1 MAEINTVKMQI
12 GAIVFLTYLVL
23 PAMFAE
29 DVSYQACVDKYSRK
43 GYQPW
48 QEWSDHYTCHRYR
61 CEIRDGKYF
70 IAAVGCRKPKIPEN
84 ALECHEYIED
94 ENVEFP
100 TCCARL
106 RCVVEVNG
114 ERIVQTR
121 GQPGELFPDKP
132 WKGQQNEPNPA
143 VVAMGGIQ
151 QNTVGAE
158 PQGQPAPGIF
168 NSRGAADG
176 NDINGRRYVDPYP
189 NPQMQ
194 ESPRKKRNAYP
205 REYPMADPRDRAL
218 RAEAEFFS
226 NKPKKL
232 HGYSPERYTSYFNNV
247 MNNRRV
253 VNPALRSNMMI

>member
-1 MAEINTVKMQI
+1 MDCKMFIFLMA
-12 GAIVFLTYLVL
+12 LVIQL
-23 PAMFAE
+23 ILAD
-29 DVSYQACVDKYSRK
+29 DVNYQACIDKYSRK

-106 RCVVEVNG
+106 RCVVEFNG

-132 WKGQQNEPNPA
+132 WKGQQNEPNAA
-143 VVAMGGIQ
+143 VVGMGPVQ
-151 QNTVGAE
+151 QNPGGE
-158 PQGQPAPGIF
+158 PQSQPAPGMF
-168 NSRGAADG
+168 NSRGAGKPTDG
-176 NDINGRRYVDPYP
+176 SDINGRRYVDPYP
-189 NPQMQ
+189 SQPMQ
-194 ESPRKKRNAYP
+194 DSPRKKRSTNHPLFDRGLLQERAYAP
-205 REYPMADPRDRAL
+205 HQI
-218 RAEAEFFS
+218 
-226 NKPKKL
+226 KI
-232 HGYSPERYTSYFNNV
+232 HGYSPEKYTSYFTSSV
-247 MNNRRV
+247 KGIS
-253 VNPALRSNMMI
+253 NPKLHINMS

>member
-1 MAEINTVKMQI
+1 MKYSYIAF
-12 GAIVFLTYLVL
+12 IVCLSLNLVL
-23 PAMFAE
+23 SE

-106 RCVVEVNG
+106 RCVVEMNG

-132 WKGQQNEPNPA
+132 WKGQQNEPNQG
-143 VVAMGGIQ
+143 VVGMGAIQ
-151 QNTVGAE
+151 QTPVGAE
-158 PQGQPAPGIF
+158 PQNQPAPTMY
-168 NSRGAADG
+168 NSRGAGKPTDG
-176 NDINGRRYVDPYP
+176 SDVGGRRYVDPYP
-189 NPQMQ
+189 SQQMQ
-194 ESPRKKRNAYP
+194 DSPRKKRSTNYP
-205 REYPMADPRDRAL
+205 LFNHSMLKERSYQPHIKARA
-218 RAEAEFFS
+218 
-226 NKPKKL
+226 NP
-232 HGYSPERYTSYFNNV
+232 PERSAAYFPTV
-247 MNNRRV
+247 EAMNQNSRPF
-253 VNPALRSNMMI
+253 NT

>member
-1 MAEINTVKMQI
+1 MYRGLGDSTSAST
-12 GAIVFLTYLVL
+12 GFLTSLT
-23 PAMFAE
+23 
-29 DVSYQACVDKYSRK
+29 DQACVDKYSRK

-132 WKGQQNEPNPA
+132 WKGQQNDPNAP
-143 VVAMGGIQ
+143 VVAIPGLQ
-151 QNTVGAE
+151 QASNVE
-158 PQGQPAPGIF
+158 PQVQTAAGMY
-168 NSRGAADG
+168 NNRGAGKLMDG
-176 NDINGRRYVDPYP
+176 SDMSSRRYVDPYP
-189 NPQMQ
+189 NQQ
-194 ESPRKKRNAYP
+194 NIQDSPRKKRSMSLPN
-205 REYPMADPRDRAL
+205 RE
-218 RAEAEFFS
+218 S
-226 NKPKKL
+226 NYEESRTSNTPAPKIR
-232 HGYSPERYTSYFNNV
+232 GYAPEKYTSYFNNAK
-247 MNNRRV
+247 NK
-253 VNPALRSNMMI
+253 AFYFS

>member
-1 MAEINTVKMQI
+1 MQV
-12 GAIVFLTYLVL
+12 AIFIVL
-23 PAMFAE
+23 LYMTTPAISAE

-106 RCVVEVNG
+106 RCVVEING

-143 VVAMGGIQ
+143 VVGMTGIQ
-151 QNTVGAE
+151 QNTIGNE
-158 PQGQPAPGIF
+158 PQAQAAPGIF
-168 NSRGAADG
+168 NNRGAGKQTDG
-176 NDINGRRYVDPYP
+176 SDISGRRYVDPYP
-189 NPQMQ
+189 NQQ
-194 ESPRKKRNAYP
+194 LQDSPRKKRSTIYP
-205 REYPMADPRDRAL
+205 LFDRASL
-218 RAEAEFFS
+218 HDNTGYQPHS
-226 NKPKKL
+226 VKI
-232 HGYSPERYTSYFNNV
+232 HGYTPERYTSYF
-247 MNNRRV
+247 
-253 VNPALRSNMMI
+253 SNGVKGASSSKIPFNLS

>member
-1 MAEINTVKMQI
+1 MSIVTVTKMQFFALI
-12 GAIVFLTYLVL
+12 YLSYFIL
-23 PAMFAE
+23 PAIFAE

-132 WKGQQNEPNPA
+132 WKGQQNEPSPA
-143 VVAMGGIQ
+143 VVGMGSIQ
-151 QNTVGAE
+151 QNTVGGEA
-158 PQGQPAPGIF
+158 QTQSAPGIF
-168 NSRGAADG
+168 NSRGAGKQTDG
-176 NDINGRRYVDPYP
+176 NDINGRRFVDPYP
-189 NPQMQ
+189 SQQMQ
-194 ESPRKKRNAYP
+194 ESPRRKRSTVYPLFDKNMLRELNAFQP
-205 REYPMADPRDRAL
+205 HQV
-218 RAEAEFFS
+218 
-226 NKPKKL
+226 KL
-232 HGYSPERYTSYFNNV
+232 HGYSPEKYTSYFSHNIKSLSSSKLPNNY
-247 MNNRRV
+247 N
-253 VNPALRSNMMI
+253 

>member
-1 MAEINTVKMQI
+1 MAGVLRIQHGKQL
-12 GAIVFLTYLVL
+12 GALFMLCCLVL
-23 PAMFAE
+23 PALSAE

-143 VVAMGGIQ
+143 VVGMSGIQ
-151 QNTVGAE
+151 QTPVGGE
-158 PQGQPAPGIF
+158 PQGQASPGIF
-168 NSRGAADG
+168 NSRGAA
-176 NDINGRRYVDPYP
+176 N
-189 NPQMQ
+189 
-194 ESPRKKRNAYP
+194 
-205 REYPMADPRDRAL
+205 
-218 RAEAEFFS
+218 
-226 NKPKKL
+226 
-232 HGYSPERYTSYFNNV
+232 
-247 MNNRRV
+247 
-253 VNPALRSNMMI
+253 VNPDSGWQRY

>member
-1 MAEINTVKMQI
+1 MVEAVSIVKMQTGI
-12 GAIVFLTYLVL
+12 LIFTIYLVF
-23 PAMFAE
+23 PAISAE

-143 VVAMGGIQ
+143 VVGMGAIQ
-151 QNTVGAE
+151 QNTV
-158 PQGQPAPGIF
+158 
-168 NSRGAADG
+168 ADG

-189 NPQMQ
+189 SQQMQ
-194 ESPRKKRNAYP
+194 ESPRRKKRSSVFPTLN
-205 REYPMADPRDRAL
+205 RGLDSESGVDR
-218 RAEAEFFS
+218 
-226 NKPKKL
+226 PYHVKL
-232 HGYSPERYTSYFNNV
+232 HGYSPERYTSYFNSVRGPND
-247 MNNRRV
+247 
-253 VNPALRSNMMI
+253 SKF

>member
-1 MAEINTVKMQI
+1 MGDLTTVKMQF
-12 GAIVFLTYLVL
+12 GGLLFLTYLVL
-23 PAMFAE
+23 PAIFAE

-143 VVAMGGIQ
+143 VVGMGGIP
-151 QNTVGAE
+151 QNTVGGE
-158 PQGQPAPGIF
+158 PQGQPAPGMF
-168 NSRGAADG
+168 NSRGAGKNNKADG

-189 NPQMQ
+189 AQQMQ
-194 ESPRKKRNAYP
+194 ESPRKKRSTSHPVFDRSLQEGTAYQP
-205 REYPMADPRDRAL
+205 HHV
-218 RAEAEFFS
+218 
-226 NKPKKL
+226 KI
-232 HGYSPERYTSYFNNV
+232 HGYTPERYTSYFSSGAKSLSSTKYLFN
-247 MNNRRV
+247 
-253 VNPALRSNMMI
+253 SKS

>member
-1 MAEINTVKMQI
+1 MQRFVI
-12 GAIVFLTYLVL
+12 LFPFYIALTLT
-23 PAMFAE
+23 FAE

-106 RCVVEVNG
+106 RCVVEANG

-143 VVAMGGIQ
+143 VVGMPNIQ
-151 QNTVGAE
+151 QNTVSGE
-158 PQGQPAPGIF
+158 PQTQSAPGIF
-168 NSRGAADG
+168 NSRGAGKPMDG
-176 NDINGRRYVDPYP
+176 NDISGRRFVDPYP
-189 NPQMQ
+189 NQQ
-194 ESPRKKRNAYP
+194 IQDSPRKKRSTIYP
-205 REYPMADPRDRAL
+205 LFNRETVKDGRSYQPHQV
-218 RAEAEFFS
+218 
-226 NKPKKL
+226 KL
-232 HGYSPERYTSYFNNV
+232 NGYSPERYTSYFPNTV
-247 MNNRRV
+247 KSI
-253 VNPALRSNMMI
+253 SNSKLQINMS

>member
-1 MAEINTVKMQI
+1 MQLCYI
-12 GAIVFLTYLVL
+12 LFSLFFTISSSI
-23 PAMFAE
+23 AE

-106 RCVVEVNG
+106 RCVVEMNG

-143 VVAMGGIQ
+143 VVGMQGIPP
-151 QNTVGAE
+151 NTVSGE
-158 PQGQPAPGIF
+158 PQTQSAPGIF

-176 NDINGRRYVDPYP
+176 NDISGRRYVDPYP
-189 NPQMQ
+189 SQQ
-194 ESPRKKRNAYP
+194 LQDSPRKKRSTIYP
-205 REYPMADPRDRAL
+205 LFDRSSIRETRTYPHHIKV
-218 RAEAEFFS
+218 
-226 NKPKKL
+226 N
-232 HGYSPERYTSYFNNV
+232 GYSPERYTSYFPYTV
-247 MNNRRV
+247 KAASHPKLHIMNM
-253 VNPALRSNMMI
+253 S

>member
-1 MAEINTVKMQI
+1 MEYSSIKMQI
-12 GAIVFLTYLVL
+12 SALVILVYMVL
-23 PAMFAE
+23 PAILAE

-143 VVAMGGIQ
+143 VVSGIPQ
-151 QNTVGAE
+151 TAVGNE
-158 PQGQPAPGIF
+158 PQGQAAPGIF
-168 NSRGAADG
+168 NNRGAAADG
-176 NDINGRRYVDPYP
+176 TDINGRRYVDPYP
-189 NPQMQ
+189 SPQIQ
-194 ESPRKKRNAYP
+194 DTPRKKRSTIHPLFDRSSERGAGPYP
-205 REYPMADPRDRAL
+205 AHPVKI
-218 RAEAEFFS
+218 
-226 NKPKKL
+226 N
-232 HGYSPERYTSYFNNV
+232 GYAPERYFTSYFSNNIKSLTNTKPPV
-247 MNNRRV
+247 
-253 VNPALRSNMMI
+253 LS

>member
-1 MAEINTVKMQI
+1 MGGNSPVKMEF
-12 GAIVFLTYLVL
+12 GALLVLVYLVM
-23 PAMFAE
+23 PATFAE

-106 RCVVEVNG
+106 RCVVEANG

-143 VVAMGGIQ
+143 VMGMVQ
-151 QNTVGAE
+151 QNTVNGE
-158 PQGQPAPGIF
+158 PQAPQPAPAIF
-168 NSRGAADG
+168 NSRGAADSS
-176 NDINGRRYVDPYP
+176 DINGRRITITTASKKKSRRRRSPP
-189 NPQMQ
+189 INPLFNWELTRNNNGYEPQTHDFSGP
-194 ESPRKKRNAYP
+194 EISDDSSPILTNIQ
-205 REYPMADPRDRAL
+205 
-218 RAEAEFFS
+218 
-226 NKPKKL
+226 
-232 HGYSPERYTSYFNNV
+232 SYF
-247 MNNRRV
+247 MDKK
-253 VNPALRSNMMI
+253 

>member
-1 MAEINTVKMQI
+1 MQFCYIVLSFFFTVSSSI
-12 GAIVFLTYLVL
+12 
-23 PAMFAE
+23 AE

-106 RCVVEVNG
+106 RCVVEMNG

-143 VVAMGGIQ
+143 VVGMQGIQ
-151 QNTVGAE
+151 QNTVSGE
-158 PQGQPAPGIF
+158 PQTQSAPGIF
-168 NSRGAADG
+168 NSRGAGKPMDG
-176 NDINGRRYVDPYP
+176 NDISGRRYVDPYP
-189 NPQMQ
+189 GQQLQ
-194 ESPRKKRNAYP
+194 ESPRKKRSTIYP
-205 REYPMADPRDRAL
+205 LFDRSSIRETRTYPHHIKV
-218 RAEAEFFS
+218 
-226 NKPKKL
+226 N
-232 HGYSPERYTSYFNNV
+232 GYSPERYTSYFPYTVKATSNLKFH
-247 MNNRRV
+247 MNM
-253 VNPALRSNMMI
+253 S

>member
-1 MAEINTVKMQI
+1 MIQQLL
-12 GAIVFLTYLVL
+12 FLVYLFFPVIL
-23 PAMFAE
+23 AE

-106 RCVVEVNG
+106 RCVVELNG

-143 VVAMGGIQ
+143 VVGMGSVQ
-151 QNTVGAE
+151 QNTVGGE
-158 PQGQPAPGIF
+158 LQGQNAAGIF

-176 NDINGRRYVDPYP
+176 NDINSRRYVDPYP
-189 NPQMQ
+189 TQQMQ
-194 ESPRKKRNAYP
+194 ESPRMKRSTVFPLFDRGVSKASGLYNPHTFKK
-205 REYPMADPRDRAL
+205 
-218 RAEAEFFS
+218 
-226 NKPKKL
+226 
-232 HGYSPERYTSYFNNV
+232 HGYAPERYTSYFTSNV
-247 MNNRRV
+247 STSAQ
-253 VNPALRSNMMI
+253 NPKLNSNISYRKFVQYN

>member
-1 MAEINTVKMQI
+1 MQFNI
-12 GAIVFLTYLVL
+12 RILISLLFVL
-23 PAMFAE
+23 PTILAE

-132 WKGQQNEPNPA
+132 WKGQQNEPNP
-143 VVAMGGIQ
+143 VVGMGAIQ
-151 QNTVGAE
+151 QNTVGGE
-158 PQGQPAPGIF
+158 PQSQPSPGIF
-168 NSRGAADG
+168 SSRGAADG

-189 NPQMQ
+189 SQQMQ
-194 ESPRKKRNAYP
+194 ESPRKKRSTIYP
-205 REYPMADPRDRAL
+205 LFDRSSTRENIARVPYQIKMP
-218 RAEAEFFS
+218 
-226 NKPKKL
+226 
-232 HGYSPERYTSYFNNV
+232 GYSPERYTSYFTNG
-247 MNNRRV
+247 
-253 VNPALRSNMMI
+253 VNGDKSLSSHKLHLNSS

>member
-1 MAEINTVKMQI
+1 MLCYLLFSF
-12 GAIVFLTYLVL
+12 FLTV
-23 PAMFAE
+23 PSIFAE

-132 WKGQQNEPNPA
+132 WKGQQNEPSPA
-143 VVAMGGIQ
+143 VVGMQGMQ
-151 QNTVGAE
+151 QNTVSGE
-158 PQGQPAPGIF
+158 PQTQSAPGIF
-168 NSRGAADG
+168 NSRGAGKPTDG
-176 NDINGRRYVDPYP
+176 NDISGRRFVDPYP
-189 NPQMQ
+189 NQMQ
-194 ESPRKKRNAYP
+194 DSPRKKRSTIYP
-205 REYPMADPRDRAL
+205 LFELGTIREGRTYPQAKV
-218 RAEAEFFS
+218 
-226 NKPKKL
+226 N
-232 HGYSPERYTSYFNNV
+232 GYTPEKYTSYFPYTV
-247 MNNRRV
+247 K
-253 VNPALRSNMMI
+253 ALSNTKLHLNMS

>member
-1 MAEINTVKMQI
+1 MHL
-12 GAIVFLTYLVL
+12 IVISFMTFCFAF
-23 PAMFAE
+23 PPIIAE
-29 DVSYQACVDKYSRK
+29 DVNYQACVDKYSRK

-132 WKGQQNEPNPA
+132 WKGQQNEPNP
-143 VVAMGGIQ
+143 VVGMGV
-151 QNTVGAE
+151 QNTGE
-158 PQGQPAPGIF
+158 PQTQPPGIF
-168 NSRGAADG
+168 NRGAGKPTDG
-176 NDINGRRYVDPYP
+176 SDISGRRYVDPYP
-189 NPQMQ
+189 SQQ
-194 ESPRKKRNAYP
+194 LQDSPRKKRSTIYP
-205 REYPMADPRDRAL
+205 LFDRGAPRDARYQPHQV
-218 RAEAEFFS
+218 
-226 NKPKKL
+226 KI
-232 HGYSPERYTSYFNNV
+232 HGYSPERYTSYFPNSV
-247 MNNRRV
+247 KGLS
-253 VNPALRSNMMI
+253 NPKLHINMS

>member
-1 MAEINTVKMQI
+1 MLSYLLFS
-12 GAIVFLTYLVL
+12 FLLSFTPL
-23 PAMFAE
+23 FAE
-29 DVSYQACVDKYSRK
+29 DLSYQACVDKYSRK

-143 VVAMGGIQ
+143 VVGMQGLQ
-151 QNTVGAE
+151 QNTVSGE
-158 PQGQPAPGIF
+158 PQTQSAPGIF

-176 NDINGRRYVDPYP
+176 NDISGRRYVDPYP
-189 NPQMQ
+189 SQLQ
-194 ESPRKKRNAYP
+194 DSPRKKRSTSTI
-205 REYPMADPRDRAL
+205 YPMFEKSSAREERAHPY
-218 RAEAEFFS
+218 RS
-226 NKPKKL
+226 KIS
-232 HGYSPERYTSYFNNV
+232 GYTPEKYTSYFPNTV
-247 MNNRRV
+247 R
-253 VNPALRSNMMI
+253 ALANTKFHF

>member
-1 MAEINTVKMQI
+1 MLDSSSTVKMQFGI
-12 GAIVFLTYLVL
+12 LVFLVYSVV
-23 PAMFAE
+23 PAILAE

-106 RCVVEVNG
+106 RCVVELNG

-143 VVAMGGIQ
+143 VVGMGGIQ
-151 QNTVGAE
+151 QNTVGGE

-189 NPQMQ
+189 TQQMQ
-194 ESPRKKRNAYP
+194 DSPRKKRSTVYP
-205 REYPMADPRDRAL
+205 LFDRGLTRDTG
-218 RAEAEFFS
+218 S
-226 NKPKKL
+226 YQPHQVKL
-232 HGYSPERYTSYFNNV
+232 HGYSPERYTSYFSSSV
-247 MNNRRV
+247 KGLH
-253 VNPALRSNMMI
+253 NPKLHLNMS

>member
-1 MAEINTVKMQI
+1 MHL
-12 GAIVFLTYLVL
+12 IVISFMTFCFAF
-23 PAMFAE
+23 PPIIAE
-29 DVSYQACVDKYSRK
+29 DVNYQACVDKYSRK

-132 WKGQQNEPNPA
+132 WKGQQNEPNP
-143 VVAMGGIQ
+143 VVGMGV
-151 QNTVGAE
+151 QNTGE
-158 PQGQPAPGIF
+158 PQTQPPGIF
-168 NSRGAADG
+168 NRGAG
-176 NDINGRRYVDPYP
+176 KPTNDIPDSGWQR
-189 NPQMQ
+189 
-194 ESPRKKRNAYP
+194 
-205 REYPMADPRDRAL
+205 
-218 RAEAEFFS
+218 
-226 NKPKKL
+226 
-232 HGYSPERYTSYFNNV
+232 H
-247 MNNRRV
+247 
-253 VNPALRSNMMI
+253 

>member
-1 MAEINTVKMQI
+1 MHLC
-12 GAIVFLTYLVL
+12 GLLFLVYLVL
-23 PAMFAE
+23 PAISAE

-106 RCVVEVNG
+106 RCVVEING

-143 VVAMGGIQ
+143 IVGMGAIQ
-151 QNTVGAE
+151 QNTVGGE

-168 NSRGAADG
+168 NNRGAGKQNQPTIFPTADG
-176 NDINGRRYVDPYP
+176 SDISGRRYVDPYP
-189 NPQMQ
+189 TQQMQ
-194 ESPRKKRNAYP
+194 ESPRKKRSTIYP
-205 REYPMADPRDRAL
+205 LFERGLIKESGPYQPHQL
-218 RAEAEFFS
+218 KI
-226 NKPKKL
+226 N
-232 HGYSPERYTSYFNNV
+232 GYSPEKYTSYFSNNV
-247 MNNRRV
+247 KNLATY
-253 VNPALRSNMMI
+253 NPKLHLNLS

>member
-1 MAEINTVKMQI
+1 MHFSGLLLMAYMVYPS
-12 GAIVFLTYLVL
+12 V
-23 PAMFAE
+23 FAE
-29 DVSYQACVDKYSRK
+29 DLSYQACVDKYSRK

-114 ERIVQTR
+114 DRIVQTR

-143 VVAMGGIQ
+143 VVGMGGIPQANVATDQ
-151 QNTVGAE
+151 QVQTS
-158 PQGQPAPGIF
+158 PGMF
-168 NSRGAADG
+168 NSRGAAEG
-176 NDINGRRYVDPYP
+176 TDINGRRYVDPFP
-189 NPQMQ
+189 TQQMQ
-194 ESPRKKRNAYP
+194 ESPRKKRSPAHMISKRNQ
-205 REYPMADPRDRAL
+205 EADVHPNHSTHRA
-218 RAEAEFFS
+218 
-226 NKPKKL
+226 KV
-232 HGYSPERYTSYFNNV
+232 HGYVPEKYTSYFATGTKSHGHPKLLFNY
-247 MNNRRV
+247 
-253 VNPALRSNMMI
+253 S